1 MDSSKRYI
9 KIIFALL
16 LLSVSAVSMS
26 EQSSIKLGM
35 SIALT
40 GPAQGIGKQL
50 HDGAL
55 LHFDA
60 INSEGGIAGKEIEL
74 IVMDDGYEPNRT
86 VHNTRQFIYT
96 HNVDALF
103 GFMGTPTT
111 AAIRPLLTHSKTP
124 LLMPFTGADFLHQ
137 VANYHVFNLRASYR
151 DEANEHIKFLTF
163 EKNHQNIA
171 LLIQADEF
179 GITVEKSL
187 TQALARQGLK
197 PSIISR
203 FKRNTTDVERAH
215 EQIKETNA
223 TAVIMIGTYEPLATF
238 IKLAND
244 AKLNLEFTSVS
255 FVSSKELFARVEPGQ
270 AIMVTE
276 VVPNPI
282 TCQAKLCK
290 QFRQRVKKHPELKV
304 DHILFEGYLNAVVFS
319 RAAKQCQTD
328 YSQQCL
334 LNSLP
339 SVLEHDSDLKALFGL
354 TPQQKKLPVYRS
366 YSP

>member
-1 MDSSKRYI
+1 
-9 KIIFALL
+9 
-16 LLSVSAVSMS
+16 MS
-26 EQSSIKLGM
+26 EQNTIKLGM

-50 HDGAL
+50 YDGAL
-55 LHFDA
+55 LHFNA
-60 INSEGGIAGKEIEL
+60 INNEGGIAGRRIEL

-96 HNVDALF
+96 HNVDVLF

-111 AAIRPLLTHSKTP
+111 AAIRPLLEHSKVP

-137 VANYHVFNLRASYR
+137 EPKFHVFNLRASYR
-151 DEANEHIKFLTF
+151 DEANEHIKFLIA
-163 EKNHQNIA
+163 EKEHQNIA

-197 PSIISR
+197 PTVISR
-203 FKRNTTDVERAH
+203 FKRNSNDVEKAH
-215 EQIKETNA
+215 EQIKETSA

-238 IKLAND
+238 IRLANN
-244 AKLNLEFTSVS
+244 AKLGLEFTSVS
-255 FVSSKELFARVEPGQ
+255 FVSSKELFARLEPGQ
-270 AIMVTE
+270 AVMVTE
-276 VVPNPI
+276 VVPDPN

-290 QFRQRVKKHPELKV
+290 QFRRRVKAHSELKI

-319 RAAKQCQTD
+319 RAAKQCKAD

-334 LNSLP
+334 LNNLP
-339 SVLEHDSDLKALFGL
+339 NVLEHDSDLKTLFGL
-354 TPQQKKLPVYRS
+354 TTQQKKLPVYRS